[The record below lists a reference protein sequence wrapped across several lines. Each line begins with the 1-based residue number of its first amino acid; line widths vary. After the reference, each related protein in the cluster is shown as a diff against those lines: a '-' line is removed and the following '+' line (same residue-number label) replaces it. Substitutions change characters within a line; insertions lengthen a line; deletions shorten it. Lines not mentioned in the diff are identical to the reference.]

1 MRATHEA
8 RHRCVHNA
16 TGRLARNTPLSAF
29 FAEVVCDVGTTPSR
43 TMTSP
48 SRTMTSPSRTATSP
62 SQTAT
67 SPSQTAT
74 SPPANGGNCT
84 IRGATRRRHAEG
96 RLLML
101 QNPHHFPSRVRL
113 RHPRAQ
119 GPGGSSMVTPD
130 IGRAA
135 PMSATARPRR
145 PLTRSRGSHT
155 QARDAEF
162 AGTRHT
168 PPTKTPT
175 FPHQQAE
182 KSLQNQHVLSF
193 NPTVTAGGYWLG
205 YQKPARALRPWPVN
219 LSYMK

>member
-1 MRATHEA
+1 MRIKGLTCMFRGSRAT
-8 RHRCVHNA
+8 
-16 TGRLARNTPLSAF
+16 NTPGPAPLCPKRRPPQPQPPFSMLF
-29 FAEVVCDVGTTPSR
+29 TEVVCDLGTLPSR
-43 TMTSP
+43 TV
-48 SRTMTSPSRTATSP
+48 
-62 SQTAT
+62 
-67 SPSQTAT
+67 T
-74 SPPANGGNCT
+74 SPPPNGGICT

-101 QNPHHFPSRVRL
+101 QNPPPLPEQSQVAAPKSAR
-113 RHPRAQ
+113 
-119 GPGGSSMVTPD
+119 PGGSSMVAPG

-135 PMSATARPRR
+135 PMSARARPRR
-145 PLTRSRGSHT
+145 PLTRSWGSHT

-162 AGTRHT
+162 AGTRRT

-175 FPHQQAE
+175 FPHQHAE